1 MKRHARFLKQG
12 LLAIRR
18 SAWGLEFLFDDV
30 KPEPFKMSGETAI
43 VSISGPLTHHAEWFC
58 DSYDAIKERVAAAM
72 ASSAKSVVLEID
84 SPGGDVAGC
93 FETSRELRAMAE
105 AAGKPLY
112 AIADGICASAAYSL
126 ACAAEFIACPET
138 SFVGSVGVIEVLMD
152 HVAADKAFGLNV
164 AVVASG
170 EHKADGHPCTPLT
183 EGALIESQ
191 KRVDSL
197 AEAFFGWVGD
207 ARGSSADAVRAL
219 EARVFHGND
228 AVSAG
233 LADRVMSKE
242 QLLAM
247 VAGGSISSDEEKRPT
262 AEGGPMGWKDD
273 MRKAAEDGDEE
284 AKKALA
290 ALDDD
295 KKDDAEDP
303 EKKDEAADPDK
314 KDEAADPEK
323 KDEAAAADP
332 EKKPGGKKAEGD
344 DDEAK
349 AKAAIA
355 LGDAERRI
363 AALEQDKE
371 DVRREK
377 ALVAAH
383 GAPLTKP
390 GALTPGQMKILRT
403 EKSAKSFDK
412 LLSAITDGKPA
423 KSDPNA
429 VHSIT
434 PTRGATQVGGM
445 NAGRSPQA
453 ADIAERMGFPTQKA
467 EVHWN
472 PSKPTERIFPQVDR
486 ATAKAMLAERERLEQ
501 VAASTVGGGK

>member
-1 MKRHARFLKQG
+1 LKQG

-30 KPEPFKMSGETAI
+30 KPEPFKMVGETAV
-43 VSISGPLTHHAEWFC
+43 VSICGPLTHHAEWFC
-58 DSYDAIKERVAAAM
+58 DSYDAIKERVRAAFDSA
-72 ASSAKSVVLEID
+72 AKSVVLEID
-84 SPGGDVAGC
+84 SPGGDVSGV

-105 AAGKPLY
+105 ASGKPLY

-138 SFVGSVGVIEVLMD
+138 SFVGSIGVIEVLMD

-164 AVVASG
+164 AVIASG

-197 AEAFFGWVGD
+197 AEGFFAWVAD
-207 ARGSSADAVRAL
+207 ARGSSADAVRGL
-219 EARVFHGND
+219 EAKVFHGND
-228 AVSAG
+228 AVAAG

-242 QLLAM
+242 QLLGM
-247 VAGGSISSDEEKRPT
+247 ISSGETRPSA
-262 AEGGPMGWKDD
+262 AEGSEMGWKDD
-273 MRKAAEDGDEE
+273 MKKAAEDGDEE

-290 ALDDD
+290 ALEE
-295 KKDDAEDP
+295 DDAKADDP
-303 EKKDEAADPDK
+303 EKKDDAADPDK
-314 KDEAADPEK
+314 KDEAATAAADPPEK
-323 KDEAAAADP
+323 KDD
-332 EKKPGGKKAEGD
+332 KKPTEKKAEGD
-344 DDEAK
+344 DDDAK
-349 AKAAIA
+349 AKAAVA

-371 DVRREK
+371 DQRREK

-390 GALTPGQMKILRT
+390 GSLTPGQMKLLRE

-429 VHSIT
+429 VHSIR

-445 NAGRSPQA
+445 NAGRSAQA

-472 PSKPTERIFPQVDR
+472 PSKPTERVFPQVDR

-501 VAASTVGGGK
+501 VAASTAGGGK